1 MIKTRFLTSHEVIAI
16 KVAMIQKYSVGEM
29 IGVKSPSL
37 LDSAVMRAQ
46 SSAFGEEAYP
56 SIFEKA
62 AALFESLVK
71 IILFKMQTNA
81 LLLLLLSFSYGTTTF
96 VL

>member
-1 MIKTRFLTSHEVIAI
+1 
-16 KVAMIQKYSVGEM
+16 MIQKCSVGEM

-56 SIFEKA
+56 SIFEKV
-62 AALFESLVK
+62 AALFESLGQNDLRFVMEPK
-71 IILFKMQTNA
+71 AAEDLTADMVNHKYDFVELVSIIGQHSIPYKK
-81 LLLLLLSFSYGTTTF
+81 
-96 VL
+96 